1 MESRD
6 KKFYLVKTVK
16 ILIGVALA
24 LLIFQIK
31 PTETLTFEAIRY
43 LGIFAAFVFWLL
55 SGAMSD
61 VACALVALTSF
72 TTLEPLSGS
81 SMAALFGQSSPYLPL
96 QTRQTKPESSNV

>member
-43 LGIFAAFVFWLL
+43 LGIFAAFVF
-55 SGAMSD
+55 
-61 VACALVALTSF
+61 CC
-72 TTLEPLSGS
+72 
-81 SMAALFGQSSPYLPL
+81 
-96 QTRQTKPESSNV
+96 